1 MSPQSGD
8 VIRCKGSLQRR
19 FPAYEVATSHK
30 VATDRKFCRELFNT
44 LKRLDLEVVHE
55 MMPKSKKANEDWSE
69 FRDTCH
75 PGLVSEMIMA
85 IVEAIGS
92 PIKTFQIQKRIRD
105 DVIWDRSLLP
115 WRRSTLWV
123 TLRVAIHTTLARS
136 MEPSEGLLQL
146 LRRTRPVRLAEVVV
160 VGGQHG

>member
-1 MSPQSGD
+1 MSAEHQSPYFPCCLGPLDAFPVRIRAQNAAIIFRRTEDVISLECFEISPQSGD

-19 FPAYEVATSHK
+19 FPAYAVEISHK

-85 IVEAIGS
+85 IVAAIGS

-115 WRRSTLWV
+115 W
-123 TLRVAIHTTLARS
+123 
-136 MEPSEGLLQL
+136 
-146 LRRTRPVRLAEVVV
+146 
-160 VGGQHG
+160 